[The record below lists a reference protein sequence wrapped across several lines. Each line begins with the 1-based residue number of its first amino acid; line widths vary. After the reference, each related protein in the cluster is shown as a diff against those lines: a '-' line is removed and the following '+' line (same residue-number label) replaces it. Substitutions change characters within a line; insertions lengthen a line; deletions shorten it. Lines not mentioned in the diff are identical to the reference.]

1 MVFAASG
8 AFAAQ
13 APVAYRLTPVV
24 DHGAL
29 SALSVEMRFAG
40 DADGVTDLELPSQ
53 WAEGEKLWRLVSGL
67 RVEGAQLDPGGDRWR
82 AIGHGHGKERRLR
95 HRGDDQCGPD
105 QGPPLPGP

>member
-40 DADGVTDLELPSQ
+40 DAGGVTDLELASQ
-53 WAEGEKLWRLVSGL
+53 WAEGERLWRLVSGL
-67 RVEGAQLDPGGDRWR
+67 RVEGAQLDPGGEAVAGNRPR
-82 AIGHGHGKERRLR
+82 AREGATPSPSRRR
-95 HRGDDQCGPD
+95 PMWT
-105 QGPPLPGP
+105 